1 MFFVNGDQRKE
12 RLAICKAC
20 PVYNATT
27 GSCGTPLHR
36 IVNPFQAP
44 VTIDGRTFK
53 PCGCFISAKATL
65 KISQCPAGKWPQL
78 IPTET
83 REKIK
88 AILSSY
94 EINRRINVEERKYLT
109 ELLQTI
115 DPYYKPTNCAEC
127 VRAELKGFIEAF
139 NFGEYVDEVVDE
151 ILGAE
156 QAPAADLNTP
166 TDLTAPEVP
175 PTIAKFQ
182 QISKKPRQRKKKQ

>member
-20 PVYNATT
+20 PVYNAVT

-44 VTIDGRTFK
+44 VTIEGRTFN

-65 KISQCPAGKWPQL
+65 KISQCPAGKWPDL
-78 IPTET
+78 ISSET
-83 REKIK
+83 RKRIK
-88 AILSSY
+88 VLLDSY
-94 EINRRINVEERKYLT
+94 QVNRRINVEERKQLT

-127 VRAELKGFIEAF
+127 VRAELKTFIEAF
-139 NFGEYVDEVVDE
+139 NFGEYVDEIVDE
-151 ILGAE
+151 II
-156 QAPAADLNTP
+156 N
-166 TDLTAPEVP
+166 TAPEATALDVTTEPPADLP
-175 PTIAKFQ
+175 PTISKFQ
-182 QISKKPRQRKKKQ
+182 QKPKKTRTRRKKD